1 MSVLSSD
8 VVSGSAVGLRGR
20 LWRLSSAELREAAVS
35 SSAEIL
41 RLEAVRVAVVDE
53 LSMRPDDQVI
63 ASRGVGSW
71 LAANTM
77 LQVRDGKK
85 IAALGAAL
93 RPFPAVAARFDG
105 GDCSFEHAVLI
116 VAFCESPPKGM
127 PEEALP
133 KCIDLLLAAA
143 SGVEATTTK
152 VRNVIATLE
161 RLFESDEIP
170 LAEDVDLNELRI
182 ASTLNGRVVVRGDF
196 DALTGEM
203 LLSALS
209 KLTMPTPA
217 PDGTPDARSA
227 AKRTA
232 DGFTE
237 LIRRYLDCAK
247 TGTDGGQRPH
257 VNVHINARDLAEHR
271 DCAAQSSDSGD
282 DDSLDLAD
290 LDVGHMPWLG
300 PLSVSQ
306 TRLLGCD
313 CFLSTVLL
321 DDHGAPLDAKPGKRL
336 VNAEQR
342 TALIARDRGCAF
354 PGCTC
359 VPAWTDAHHIRH
371 WANGGPTV
379 MNNLVLLCR
388 SHHRLDAPQIRVRR
402 EMGDSDRCRQQ
413 TVVHPATLD
422 RPRAAPATGEHHL
435 QNLRGQTSDAPEHAQ
450 ACFRPAA
457 LCPTDWW
464 EVESNGCV
472 LSGRLYFRVP
482 VWPVPL
488 SGSLFRRCRAGCAR
502 SFGRLTCSAKSFVRT
517 RSNFADL
524 WLWSQR

>member
-1 MSVLSSD
+1 MSVLLSD

-20 LWRLSSAELREAAVS
+20 LWRLSAAELREAAVS
-35 SSAEIL
+35 ASAEIL
-41 RLEAVRVAVVDE
+41 RLEAVRVVVVDE

-63 ASRGVGSW
+63 ASRGVGAW
-71 LAANTM
+71 LAGNTM

-93 RPFPAVAARFDG
+93 RPFPAVAARFDC
-105 GDCSFEHAVLI
+105 GDCSFDHAVLI

-133 KCIDLLLAAA
+133 KCIELLLAAA

-152 VRNVIATLE
+152 VRHVIATLE
-161 RLFESDEIP
+161 RVFESDEIP
-170 LAEDVDLNELRI
+170 PAEDVDRNELRI
-182 ASTLNGRVVVRGDF
+182 ASTLNSRVVVRGDF

-209 KLTMPTPA
+209 NLTMPTPA
-217 PDGTPDARSA
+217 ADGTPDARSA

-282 DDSLDLAD
+282 DGSADPAD

-336 VNAEQR
+336 VTAEQR
-342 TALIARDRGCAF
+342 VALIARDKGCAF
-354 PGCTC
+354 PGCAC

-388 SHHRLDAPQIRVRR
+388 SHHRLMHRKTGFVGKWEIRIGVDNKPWFVPPPSIDP
-402 EMGDSDRCRQQ
+402 GQ
-413 TVVHPATLD
+413 HP
-422 RPRAAPATGEHHL
+422 
-435 QNLRGQTSDAPEHAQ
+435 
-450 ACFRPAA
+450 RPANN
-457 LCPTDWW
+457 T
-464 EVESNGCV
+464 
-472 LSGRLYFRVP
+472 FK
-482 VWPVPL
+482 
-488 SGSLFRRCRAGCAR
+488 
-502 SFGRLTCSAKSFVRT
+502 T
-517 RSNFADL
+517 
-524 WLWSQR
+524 

>member
-1 MSVLSSD
+1 MCVLLSD

-20 LWRLSSAELREAAVS
+20 LWQLTAAELRAAAVEA
-35 SSAEIL
+35 SAEIL

-53 LSMRPDDQVI
+53 LSFRSDDQVI
-63 ASRGVGSW
+63 ASRGVGAW

-105 GDCSFEHAVLI
+105 GDCSFDHAVLI

-170 LAEDVDLNELRI
+170 PAEDVDLNELRI

-209 KLTMPTPA
+209 NLTMPTPA

-271 DCAAQSSDSGD
+271 DCAATPSAADGEE
-282 DDSLDLAD
+282 SLSD

-321 DDHGAPLDAKPGKRL
+321 DGHGAPLDAKPWEKVGQR
-336 VNAEQR
+336 R
-342 TALIARDRGCAF
+342 TASGVDCPRQGLRVPGLHMCAGVDGCAPYPALGERWPDGDEQ
-354 PGCTC
+354 PGPA
-359 VPAWTDAHHIRH
+359 VPFTSSA
-371 WANGGPTV
+371 
-379 MNNLVLLCR
+379 
-388 SHHRLDAPQIRVRR
+388 DAPQIRVRR
-402 EMGDSDRCRQQ
+402 EMGNPNRSRQQ
-413 TVVHPATLD
+413 TLVHSAALD
-422 RPRAAPATGEHHL
+422 RPRAAPATGQHHI
-435 QNLRGQTSDAPEHAQ
+435 QNLTE
-450 ACFRPAA
+450 
-457 LCPTDWW
+457 W
-464 EVESNGCV
+464 
-472 LSGRLYFRVP
+472 
-482 VWPVPL
+482 
-488 SGSLFRRCRAGCAR
+488 
-502 SFGRLTCSAKSFVRT
+502 
-517 RSNFADL
+517 
-524 WLWSQR
+524 

>member
-1 MSVLSSD
+1 
-8 VVSGSAVGLRGR
+8 
-20 LWRLSSAELREAAVS
+20 
-35 SSAEIL
+35 
-41 RLEAVRVAVVDE
+41 
-53 LSMRPDDQVI
+53 
-63 ASRGVGSW
+63 
-71 LAANTM
+71 
-77 LQVRDGKK
+77 
-85 IAALGAAL
+85 
-93 RPFPAVAARFDG
+93 
-105 GDCSFEHAVLI
+105 
-116 VAFCESPPKGM
+116 
-127 PEEALP
+127 
-133 KCIDLLLAAA
+133 LLLAAA

-170 LAEDVDLNELRI
+170 PAEDTDLNELRI

-209 KLTMPTPA
+209 SLTMPIPA
-217 PDGTPDARSA
+217 PDGTPDSRSA

-271 DCAAQSSDSGD
+271 DCAAAPAASDDGMAVS
-282 DDSLDLAD
+282 D

-336 VNAEQR
+336 VTAEQR

-388 SHHRLDAPQIRVRR
+388 SHHRLIHRKSGFVGKWAIRI
-402 EMGDSDRCRQQ
+402 GADNKPWFIPPPSIDPGQ
-413 TVVHPATLD
+413 HP
-422 RPRAAPATGEHHL
+422 
-435 QNLRGQTSDAPEHAQ
+435 
-450 ACFRPAA
+450 RPAN
-457 LCPTDWW
+457 TT
-464 EVESNGCV
+464 
-472 LSGRLYFRVP
+472 FK
-482 VWPVPL
+482 
-488 SGSLFRRCRAGCAR
+488 
-502 SFGRLTCSAKSFVRT
+502 T
-517 RSNFADL
+517 
-524 WLWSQR
+524 

>member
-1 MSVLSSD
+1 MSVLSSE

-20 LWRLSSAELREAAVS
+20 LWQLTAAELREAAIEA
-35 SSAEIL
+35 SAEIL

-71 LAANTM
+71 LAAKTM

-93 RPFPAVAARFDG
+93 RPFPAVAARFDC
-105 GDCSFEHAVLI
+105 GDCSFDHAVLI

-127 PEEALP
+127 PVEALP
-133 KCIDLLLAAA
+133 RCIDLLLAAA

-152 VRNVIATLE
+152 VRHVIATLE
-161 RLFESDEIP
+161 RVFESDEIP
-170 LAEDVDLNELRI
+170 PAEDVDRNELRI

-196 DALTGEM
+196 DSLTGEM

-209 KLTMPTPA
+209 NLTMPTPA

-257 VNVHINARDLAEHR
+257 VNVHIDARDLAEHR
-271 DCAAQSSDSGD
+271 DCAATPTDGRGSRS
-282 DDSLDLAD
+282 D

-321 DDHGAPLDAKPGKRL
+321 DDHGAPLDARPGKRL
-336 VNAEQR
+336 VTAEQR
-342 TALIARDRGCAF
+342 VALIARDSGCAF
-354 PGCTC
+354 PGCSC

-388 SHHRLDAPQIRVRR
+388 SHHRLMHRKAVFVGKWDIRMGVDNKPWFIPPPSIDPQR
-402 EMGDSDRCRQQ
+402 
-413 TVVHPATLD
+413 HP
-422 RPRAAPATGEHHL
+422 
-435 QNLRGQTSDAPEHAQ
+435 
-450 ACFRPAA
+450 RPAN
-457 LCPTDWW
+457 TT
-464 EVESNGCV
+464 
-472 LSGRLYFRVP
+472 FK
-482 VWPVPL
+482 
-488 SGSLFRRCRAGCAR
+488 
-502 SFGRLTCSAKSFVRT
+502 T
-517 RSNFADL
+517 
-524 WLWSQR
+524 

>member
-1 MSVLSSD
+1 M
-8 VVSGSAVGLRGR
+8 
-20 LWRLSSAELREAAVS
+20 
-35 SSAEIL
+35 
-41 RLEAVRVAVVDE
+41 
-53 LSMRPDDQVI
+53 
-63 ASRGVGSW
+63 
-71 LAANTM
+71 AANTM

-133 KCIDLLLAAA
+133 RCIDLLLAAA

-170 LAEDVDLNELRI
+170 PAEDVDLNELRI

-209 KLTMPTPA
+209 NLTMPTPA

-271 DCAAQSSDSGD
+271 DCAAAPAASDDGMAVS
-282 DDSLDLAD
+282 D

-321 DDHGAPLDAKPGKRL
+321 DDHGAPLDAQPGKRL
-336 VNAEQR
+336 VTAEQR
-342 TALIARDRGCAF
+342 VALIARDKGCAF

-359 VPAWTDAHHIRH
+359 VPAWTDAHHIKH

-388 SHHRLDAPQIRVRR
+388 SHHRLMHRKAAFVGKWAIRIGVDNKPWFIPPPSIDP
-402 EMGDSDRCRQQ
+402 GQQ
-413 TVVHPATLD
+413 P
-422 RPRAAPATGEHHL
+422 
-435 QNLRGQTSDAPEHAQ
+435 
-450 ACFRPAA
+450 RPAN
-457 LCPTDWW
+457 TT
-464 EVESNGCV
+464 
-472 LSGRLYFRVP
+472 FK
-482 VWPVPL
+482 
-488 SGSLFRRCRAGCAR
+488 
-502 SFGRLTCSAKSFVRT
+502 T
-517 RSNFADL
+517 
-524 WLWSQR
+524 

>member
-1 MSVLSSD
+1 MSVLLSD

-20 LWRLSSAELREAAVS
+20 LWRLSASELRAAAVS
-35 SSAEIL
+35 ASAEIL

-63 ASRGVGSW
+63 ASRGVGCW

-93 RPFPAVAARFDG
+93 RPFPAVAARFDD

-127 PEEALP
+127 PDEALP
-133 KCIDLLLAAA
+133 RCIDLLLAAA
-143 SGVEATTTK
+143 SGVEATITK

-161 RLFESDEIP
+161 RIFESDEIP
-170 LAEDVDLNELRI
+170 PAEDVDRNELRI

-209 KLTMPTPA
+209 NLTMPTPA

-271 DCAAQSSDSGD
+271 DCAATPAAPDGGAAVS
-282 DDSLDLAD
+282 D

-321 DDHGAPLDAKPGKRL
+321 DDHGAPLDAKPGKAISVR
-336 VNAEQR
+336 R
-342 TALIARDRGCAF
+342 TASGADRPRQRLRLPGLHMRARLD
-354 PGCTC
+354 GCTPY
-359 VPAWTDAHHIRH
+359 PALGQRWPDVDEQPC
-371 WANGGPTV
+371 PTV
-379 MNNLVLLCR
+379 PFT
-388 SHHRLDAPQIRVRR
+388 SPADAPKNRIRR
-402 EMGDSDRCRQQ
+402 EMGNPHRRRQQ
-413 TVVHPATLD
+413 TVVHPAALD
-422 RPRAAPATGEHHL
+422 RPRPAPAAGEHHL
-435 QNLRGQTSDAPEHAQ
+435 QNLR
-450 ACFRPAA
+450 
-457 LCPTDWW
+457 
-464 EVESNGCV
+464 
-472 LSGRLYFRVP
+472 
-482 VWPVPL
+482 
-488 SGSLFRRCRAGCAR
+488 
-502 SFGRLTCSAKSFVRT
+502 
-517 RSNFADL
+517 
-524 WLWSQR
+524 

>member
-1 MSVLSSD
+1 MSVLLSD

-20 LWRLSSAELREAAVS
+20 LWRLTAAELRAAAVS
-35 SSAEIL
+35 ASAEIL

-53 LSMRPDDQVI
+53 LSLRPDDQVI
-63 ASRGVGSW
+63 ASRGVGCW

-77 LQVRDGKK
+77 LQIRDGKK
-85 IAALGAAL
+85 IAAPGAAL
-93 RPFPAVAARFDG
+93 RPFPAVAARFDV

-127 PEEALP
+127 PDEALP

-152 VRNVIATLE
+152 VRSVIATLE
-161 RLFESDEIP
+161 RVFESDEIP
-170 LAEDVDLNELRI
+170 PAEDIDRNELRI

-209 KLTMPTPA
+209 NLTMPTPA
-217 PDGTPDARSA
+217 PDGTPDSRSA

-247 TGTDGGQRPH
+247 TGVDGGQRPH

-271 DCAAQSSDSGD
+271 DCAATSAAPGGGVAVAVS
-282 DDSLDLAD
+282 D

-336 VNAEQR
+336 VSAEQR
-342 TALIARDRGCAF
+342 VALIARDKGCAF

-388 SHHRLDAPQIRVRR
+388 SHHRLMHRKSGFVGKWVIRIGVDNKPWFIPPPSIDPQ
-402 EMGDSDRCRQQ
+402 Q
-413 TVVHPATLD
+413 HP
-422 RPRAAPATGEHHL
+422 
-435 QNLRGQTSDAPEHAQ
+435 
-450 ACFRPAA
+450 RPAN
-457 LCPTDWW
+457 TT
-464 EVESNGCV
+464 
-472 LSGRLYFRVP
+472 FK
-482 VWPVPL
+482 
-488 SGSLFRRCRAGCAR
+488 
-502 SFGRLTCSAKSFVRT
+502 T
-517 RSNFADL
+517 
-524 WLWSQR
+524 

>member
-1 MSVLSSD
+1 MFEYDLGRGSGDSMSVLLSD

-20 LWRLSSAELREAAVS
+20 LWRLSASELRAAAVS
-35 SSAEIL
+35 ASAEIL

-63 ASRGVGSW
+63 ASRGVGCW

-93 RPFPAVAARFDG
+93 RPFPAVAARFDD

-127 PEEALP
+127 PDEALP
-133 KCIDLLLAAA
+133 RCIDLLLAAA
-143 SGVEATTTK
+143 SGVEATITK

-161 RLFESDEIP
+161 RIFESDEIP
-170 LAEDVDLNELRI
+170 PAEDVDRNELPD
-182 ASTLNGRVVVRGDF
+182 RVDVERPGGGARRFRCSHRRNAALRPVESD
-196 DALTGEM
+196 DAT
-203 LLSALS
+203 
-209 KLTMPTPA
+209 TPA

-271 DCAAQSSDSGD
+271 DCAATPAAPDGGAAVS
-282 DDSLDLAD
+282 D

-336 VNAEQR
+336 VSAEQR
-342 TALIARDRGCAF
+342 VALIARDKGCAF

-371 WANGGPTV
+371 WANGGPTL

-388 SHHRLDAPQIRVRR
+388 SHHRLMHRKNRIRR
-402 EMGDSDRCRQQ
+402 EMGNPHRRRQQ
-413 TVVHPATLD
+413 TVVHPAALD
-422 RPRAAPATGEHHL
+422 RPRPAPAAGEHHL
-435 QNLRGQTSDAPEHAQ
+435 QNLR
-450 ACFRPAA
+450 
-457 LCPTDWW
+457 
-464 EVESNGCV
+464 
-472 LSGRLYFRVP
+472 
-482 VWPVPL
+482 
-488 SGSLFRRCRAGCAR
+488 
-502 SFGRLTCSAKSFVRT
+502 
-517 RSNFADL
+517 
-524 WLWSQR
+524 

>member
-1 MSVLSSD
+1 
-8 VVSGSAVGLRGR
+8 
-20 LWRLSSAELREAAVS
+20 
-35 SSAEIL
+35 
-41 RLEAVRVAVVDE
+41 
-53 LSMRPDDQVI
+53 
-63 ASRGVGSW
+63 
-71 LAANTM
+71 M

-105 GDCSFEHAVLI
+105 GDCSFDHAVLI

-170 LAEDVDLNELRI
+170 PAEDVDLNELRI

-209 KLTMPTPA
+209 NLTMPTPA

-271 DCAAQSSDSGD
+271 DCAATPSAADGEE
-282 DDSLDLAD
+282 SLSD

-321 DDHGAPLDAKPGKRL
+321 DGHGAPLDAKPGKRL

-342 TALIARDRGCAF
+342 VALIARDRGCAF

-388 SHHRLDAPQIRVRR
+388 SHHRLMHRKSGFVGKWEIRIGV
-402 EMGDSDRCRQQ
+402 DNK
-413 TVVHPATLD
+413 PWFIPPPLD
-422 RPRAAPATGEHHL
+422 RPRAAPATGQHHI
-435 QNLRGQTSDAPEHAQ
+435 QNLTE
-450 ACFRPAA
+450 
-457 LCPTDWW
+457 W
-464 EVESNGCV
+464 
-472 LSGRLYFRVP
+472 
-482 VWPVPL
+482 
-488 SGSLFRRCRAGCAR
+488 
-502 SFGRLTCSAKSFVRT
+502 
-517 RSNFADL
+517 
-524 WLWSQR
+524 

>member
-1 MSVLSSD
+1 ML
-8 VVSGSAVGLRGR
+8 GR
-20 LWRLSSAELREAAVS
+20 R
-35 SSAEIL
+35 
-41 RLEAVRVAVVDE
+41 
-53 LSMRPDDQVI
+53 
-63 ASRGVGSW
+63 
-71 LAANTM
+71 
-77 LQVRDGKK
+77 
-85 IAALGAAL
+85 
-93 RPFPAVAARFDG
+93 
-105 GDCSFEHAVLI
+105 
-116 VAFCESPPKGM
+116 
-127 PEEALP
+127 
-133 KCIDLLLAAA
+133 
-143 SGVEATTTK
+143 
-152 VRNVIATLE
+152 
-161 RLFESDEIP
+161 
-170 LAEDVDLNELRI
+170 
-182 ASTLNGRVVVRGDF
+182 
-196 DALTGEM
+196 
-203 LLSALS
+203 
-209 KLTMPTPA
+209 
-217 PDGTPDARSA
+217 

-388 SHHRLDAPQIRVRR
+388 SHHRLMHRKSGFVGKWEIRIGV
-402 EMGDSDRCRQQ
+402 DNKPWFI
-413 TVVHPATLD
+413 PATLD

>member
-105 GDCSFEHAVLI
+105 GDCSFDHAVLI

-127 PEEALP
+127 PEEALS

-182 ASTLNGRVVVRGDF
+182 ASTL
-196 DALTGEM
+196 EW
-203 LLSALS
+203 S
-209 KLTMPTPA
+209 
-217 PDGTPDARSA
+217 
-227 AKRTA
+227 
-232 DGFTE
+232 
-237 LIRRYLDCAK
+237 
-247 TGTDGGQRPH
+247 GG
-257 VNVHINARDLAEHR
+257 
-271 DCAAQSSDSGD
+271 
-282 DDSLDLAD
+282 
-290 LDVGHMPWLG
+290 
-300 PLSVSQ
+300 
-306 TRLLGCD
+306 
-313 CFLSTVLL
+313 
-321 DDHGAPLDAKPGKRL
+321 GA
-336 VNAEQR
+336 
-342 TALIARDRGCAF
+342 
-354 PGCTC
+354 
-359 VPAWTDAHHIRH
+359 W
-371 WANGGPTV
+371 
-379 MNNLVLLCR
+379 
-388 SHHRLDAPQIRVRR
+388 
-402 EMGDSDRCRQQ
+402 
-413 TVVHPATLD
+413 
-422 RPRAAPATGEHHL
+422 
-435 QNLRGQTSDAPEHAQ
+435 
-450 ACFRPAA
+450 
-457 LCPTDWW
+457 
-464 EVESNGCV
+464 
-472 LSGRLYFRVP
+472 
-482 VWPVPL
+482 
-488 SGSLFRRCRAGCAR
+488 
-502 SFGRLTCSAKSFVRT
+502 
-517 RSNFADL
+517 
-524 WLWSQR
+524 